1 MQRNISL
8 SPPNTLPTTYTAR
21 KCKMQPISVLVA
33 KWTNA
38 GRKFSEVTSCNAS
51 IELIGLHDASY
62 NSDYNHNTNM
72 HIYMGKRIKKYIIIH
87 ILTQLQGQ
95 HSKTSTTNDI

>member
-1 MQRNISL
+1 
-8 SPPNTLPTTYTAR
+8 
-21 KCKMQPISVLVA
+21 MQPISVLVA

-51 IELIGLHDASY
+51 VELIGLQDASY

-72 HIYMGKRIKKYIIIH
+72 HIYMGKRIKKIHNYTYID
-87 ILTQLQGQ
+87 TATRAAF
-95 HSKTSTTNDI
+95 KDVYNK